1 MTIPS
6 IPSKC
11 NTPQLPNIVDKSSA
25 NQTTERTEAQLTTV
39 KSNIKYEISNIAQKM
54 KSLFEYLNGVK
65 ETEKSNKMLQ
75 KMLLFLQSQLIRKD
89 NIIKT
94 LLETKTSILDTVSKS
109 SVEEEDEL
117 SPTRN
122 DITEKI

>member
-1 MTIPS
+1 M
-6 IPSKC
+6 
-11 NTPQLPNIVDKSSA
+11 DKSSA

>member
-1 MTIPS
+1 
-6 IPSKC
+6 
-11 NTPQLPNIVDKSSA
+11 
-25 NQTTERTEAQLTTV
+25 
-39 KSNIKYEISNIAQKM
+39 M

-75 KMLLFLQSQLIRKD
+75 KMLLFLQNELIRKN

-109 SVEEEDEL
+109 SVEEEEL

>member
-1 MTIPS
+1 M
-6 IPSKC
+6 
-11 NTPQLPNIVDKSSA
+11 DRSSA
-25 NQTTERTEAQLTTV
+25 NQTTERIEAQLTTI
-39 KSNIKYEISNIAQKM
+39 KSYIKYEISDIAQKM

-65 ETEKSNKMLQ
+65 ETEKSNKMLL